1 VGFETT
7 PAPAQP
13 EAAASGK
20 SPGYGAQ
27 FWLWGPKQGLPEGTY
42 AAEGSQGQFVM
53 IVPSLRLIVVRR
65 GLDGLAPG
73 EAQFDVGRFTAD
85 VIAAL
90 GAKGGV

>member
-1 VGFETT
+1 
-7 PAPAQP
+7 
-13 EAAASGK
+13 
-20 SPGYGAQ
+20 
-27 FWLWGPKQGLPEGTY
+27 
-42 AAEGSQGQFVM
+42 
-53 IVPSLRLIVVRR
+53 VPSLRLIGVRR